1 MGSTGP
7 ASFDCSGF
15 VRFVYQ
21 GLGQELPRDSR
32 SQALIG
38 QRISP
43 EEARPGDLIFFKGR
57 RTTSNIIGHVGIVT
71 SQAGE
76 ELTMIHASRRGVVE
90 EAVLSVP
97 YYRLRLVEIR
107 RM

>member
-15 VRFVYQ
+15 VRHVYQ

-32 SQALIG
+32 SQALLGEKI
-38 QRISP
+38 RP
-43 EEARPGDLIFFKGR
+43 EEAQPGDLIFFKGR
-57 RTTSNIIGHVGIVT
+57 RTTSNLIGHVGIVT
-71 SQAGE
+71 SEAGK

-90 EAVLSVP
+90 EAVLTIP